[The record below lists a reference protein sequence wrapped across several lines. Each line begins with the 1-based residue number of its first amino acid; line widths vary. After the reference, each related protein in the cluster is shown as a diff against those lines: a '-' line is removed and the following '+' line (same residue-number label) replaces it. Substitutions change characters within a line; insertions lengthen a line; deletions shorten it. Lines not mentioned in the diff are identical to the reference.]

1 MKSLR
6 RSKVAYIVLG
16 ELLIFPA
23 GATSIALYN
32 VIGERIGSDLLTLLY
47 CFVLSAS
54 LGAVVSWLFFR
65 VMGK

>member
-1 MKSLR
+1 MKNLHLT
-6 RSKVAYIVLG
+6 KLGYIVLG
-16 ELLIFPA
+16 ELIIFPA

-32 VIGERIGSDLLTLLY
+32 VLDGLIGSDLLTLFC
-47 CFVLSAS
+47 CFALSAS